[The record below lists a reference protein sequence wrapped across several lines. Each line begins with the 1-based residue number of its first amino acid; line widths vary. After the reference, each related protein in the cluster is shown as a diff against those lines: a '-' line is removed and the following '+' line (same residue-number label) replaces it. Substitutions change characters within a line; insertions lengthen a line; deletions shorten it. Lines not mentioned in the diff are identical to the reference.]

1 MISMKQIVDGHAH
14 LTPRGLVG
22 TRDARIGVTYRPNGE
37 LEFDSGERIPYMPGI
52 IADTAFPMETMLHV
66 MNSHNIAHAVL
77 MANSLTDLEENVR
90 AVESHPKRFSA
101 AMTIP
106 QGPEAVQVVEAYYAR
121 GLRAIKFEMSRGLG
135 YTHPNMYPDFHL
147 DSPEM
152 DAVYALAGEKQ
163 ITITVDPS
171 HIGGFAYQVEALN
184 RVAERYPDT
193 HLVICHLGFPDVPM
207 TEGSEHARR
216 WREMI
221 ALGKHSNVW
230 FDVAALSDFYRGE
243 GYPFSTALAMVRKVM
258 DAFGAEKLLWGSD
271 APGTLSGTTY
281 QQMIDMYDRS
291 PLFTEEEK
299 ELLFCRSAEKAYHLS
314 YNTEE
319 KTV

>member
-1 MISMKQIVDGHAH
+1 MKRIVDGHAH

-22 TRDARIGVTYRPNGE
+22 TRNARIGITYCPNGE
-37 LEFDSGERIPYMPGI
+37 LEFDSGERIPYMPEV
-52 IADTAFPMETMLHV
+52 IADTAFPVETMLHV
-66 MNSHNIAHAVL
+66 MNSHSIAHTVL
-77 MANSLTDLEENVR
+77 LANSLTDLEENVR
-90 AVESHPKRFSA
+90 AVESHPERFSA

-106 QGPEAVQVVEAYYAR
+106 QGPEAVNVVEAYYAR

-135 YTHPNMYPDFHL
+135 YTHPNMYPEFQL

-171 HIGGFAYQVEALN
+171 HIGGFAYQVEALDRAAGCHPN
-184 RVAERYPDT
+184 T
-193 HLVICHLGFPDVPM
+193 HFVICHLGFPDVPM
-207 TEGSEHARR
+207 AEDSDHWRR

-221 ALGKHSNVW
+221 ALGKHPNVW

-243 GYPFSTALAMVRKVM
+243 AYPFPTALEMVRKVM
-258 DAFGAEKLLWGSD
+258 DEFGAEKLIWGSD
-271 APGTLSGTTY
+271 APGTLSGATY

-299 ELLFCRSAEKAYHLS
+299 ELLFCRSAETAYHLS

-319 KTV
+319 ITA